1 MKNASICCIME
12 SGARATAN
20 GDLSVSYAL
29 WVLAPL
35 CPRDVGLFIV
45 KSTFVLEWR
54 VPRHQ
59 SWIVRAEVLLDS
71 ALAWGCD

>member
-29 WVLAPL
+29 WVLTPL
-35 CPRDVGLFIV
+35 CPRDVGLLIV
-45 KSTFVLEWR
+45 KSTFVLEWESR
-54 VPRHQ
+54 IISPGLSGLRC
-59 SWIVRAEVLLDS
+59 S
-71 ALAWGCD
+71 